1 MQEFPRFSCSYFK
14 KDQGMQSSQMWWVWL
29 VFALSIILTGVLES
43 FVIALLGFGG
53 LIFSYWKVF
62 GGHTSKA
69 VFQVESRG
77 FTIEILSASKEIEVG
92 KHRFLWEELES
103 FSFYSGENNSD
114 DELLLRY
121 FSGEK
126 IKLSGE
132 EMKLLND
139 YLKSNFPEKREKN
152 TWNTPFT

>member
-1 MQEFPRFSCSYFK
+1 
-14 KDQGMQSSQMWWVWL
+14 MQSSQMWWVWL

-43 FVIALLGFGG
+43 FVFALLGFGG

-77 FTIEILSASKEIEVG
+77 FTIDILSASKEIEVG
-92 KHRFLWEELES
+92 KQQYLWEELES

-114 DELLLRY
+114 DELLLKY
-121 FSGEK
+121 FSGEEM
-126 IKLSGE
+126 KLSGE
-132 EMKLLND
+132 ELNLLND
-139 YLKSNFPEKREKN
+139 YLKSSFPEKREKN